1 MECSQIAVGS
11 VHFLAAPTSTV
22 TQRSSP
28 LNRSSRTAPKSHR
41 ASDLLLTRQTTHS
54 LQIQHIVRGT
64 HLPRH
69 CCHSRQTEDQHTT
82 PEPSTSGRPLP
93 SVSRQQVFQNCF
105 AVSAALAAAGAGIRA
120 VAPVV
125 SAGLFKT
132 EAAAVQALLQS
143 EYSYHNDRSVSKAR
157 HFVIDAWSNDMCA
170 IAFSWLRRL
179 YT

>member
-1 MECSQIAVGS
+1 MECSQIAIGALQFV
-11 VHFLAAPTSTV
+11 AAQNFTA
-22 TQRSSP
+22 TQRNSRLRCSSK
-28 LNRSSRTAPKSHR
+28 TTPKVFC
-41 ASDLLLTRQTTHS
+41 ASDLFPNRQATHT
-54 LQIQHIVRGT
+54 LQIQHIARGT

-69 CCHSRQTEDQHTT
+69 RCQSRQADDHNTT
-82 PEPSTSGRPLP
+82 PEPSTSGRLIP

-143 EYSYHNDRSVSKAR
+143 EYTYYN
-157 HFVIDAWSNDMCA
+157 N
-170 IAFSWLRRL
+170 
-179 YT
+179 